1 MISCPSCK
9 HKELA
14 GALFC
19 SKCGAQIVYSTEE
32 HPTNVIETESIGD
45 PNDLEVPAFPAPPTD
60 AKNCRVALYV
70 LIDRDVIH
78 IRGRNEFSIGR
89 STKGQTII
97 PDIDLSAYQAYESGV
112 SRLHANINIQ
122 NTKVTINDLG
132 SANGTCLNGDRV
144 NPHDENRVN
153 HGDIVSFGQLKVQI
167 LIKE

>member
-9 HKELA
+9 QKELA

-19 SKCGAQIVYSTEE
+19 SKCGAQMIYSIEDYS
-32 HPTNVIETESIGD
+32 TNVIETETIG
-45 PNDLEVPAFPAPPTD
+45 NYNGFEVPAFPPPPTD
-60 AKNCRVALYV
+60 AGECKVALHVLLDGEIIYV
-70 LIDRDVIH
+70 Q
-78 IRGRNEFSIGR
+78 GRNEFSIGR

-122 NTKVTINDLG
+122 STKVTINDLG
-132 SANGTCLNGDRV
+132 SANGTSLNGDRV
-144 NPHDENRVN
+144 NPHDENLVN
-153 HGDIVSFGQLKVQI
+153 HGDILTFGHLKVQI